1 MDLEGFYGALL
12 EKENKFEILNE
23 KLVGLFFD
31 LQGLLKPEMSLE
43 IGAFEA
49 EFSKKMR
56 SISPFIP
63 VLAFEANPYNYKH
76 FTNQYDY
83 AANHI
88 SYLHNAISDLDGTLD
103 FNIQEEIVS
112 RGQKIDKVI
121 GSNSILNRTNKDVLC
136 KQVSVPSYRLDTYLK
151 KNSRDH
157 LEPSMWIDV
166 EGANRNILEGA
177 AETLSRAKS
186 VFIEVEDFA
195 YWENQWLSKDVV
207 SYLARFGL
215 IPVAR
220 DLQYGPNQYNYI
232 FVRKDLAS
240 QESVLGKISKF
251 YTSL

>member
-1 MDLEGFYGALL
+1 MVMDLEGFYGALL
-12 EKENKFEILNE
+12 ENENKFEILNE

-63 VLAFEANPYNYKH
+63 VLAFEANPYKYKH

-88 SYLHNAISDLDGTLD
+88 SYLHNAISDLDGNLD

-136 KQVSVPSYRLDTYLK
+136 KQVSVPSYRLDT
-151 KNSRDH
+151 
-157 LEPSMWIDV
+157 
-166 EGANRNILEGA
+166 
-177 AETLSRAKS
+177 
-186 VFIEVEDFA
+186 
-195 YWENQWLSKDVV
+195 
-207 SYLARFGL
+207 
-215 IPVAR
+215 PVAR